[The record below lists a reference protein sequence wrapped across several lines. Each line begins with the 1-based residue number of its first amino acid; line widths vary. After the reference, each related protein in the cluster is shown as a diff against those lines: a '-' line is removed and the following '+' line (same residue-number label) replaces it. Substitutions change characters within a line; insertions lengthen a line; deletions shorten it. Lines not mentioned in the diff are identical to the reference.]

1 MITLLVKPANSVME
15 TGEIARLSGLAN
27 VILFGEF

>member
-1 MITLLVKPANSVME
+1 MLPARPANSATGIGE
-15 TGEIARLSGLAN
+15 TARLSGLAN